1 MTSDALRDT
10 FGFTPTELRLAV
22 ALVAR
27 VGEVVTREDLLIE
40 VWGIPEAV
48 APRFKTR
55 VVDMTIKRVRTKMTA
70 YGEIKSV
77 RGFGY
82 RFILEDK

>member
-22 ALVAR
+22 ALVTR
-27 VGEVVTREDLLIE
+27 KGEVVTRETLLIE
-40 VWGIPEAV
+40 VWGIPERMAG
-48 APRFKTR
+48 RMQTR
-55 VVDMTIKRVRTKMTA
+55 VVDMTIKRVRTKMVA
-70 YGEIKSV
+70 YGVIKSV

-82 RFILEDK
+82 RFELEK

>member
-22 ALVAR
+22 ALTSR
-27 VGEVVTREDLLIE
+27 KGKVVTRTELLVE
-40 VWGIPEAV
+40 VWGIPETV
-48 APRFKTR
+48 APKFKTR
-55 VVDMTIKRVRTKMTA
+55 VVDMTIKRVRSKMVDHGT
-70 YGEIKSV
+70 IKSV

-82 RFILEDK
+82 RYEV